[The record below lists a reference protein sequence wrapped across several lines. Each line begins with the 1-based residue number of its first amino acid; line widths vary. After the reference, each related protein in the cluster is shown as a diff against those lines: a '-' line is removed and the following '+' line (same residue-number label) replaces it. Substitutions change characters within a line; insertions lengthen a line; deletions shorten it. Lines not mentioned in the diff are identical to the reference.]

1 MEKIL
6 WFIGVPSLRSIEQF
20 EGFAGIHGD
29 SSGND
34 IKSVRHLHF
43 IQMPHHNLD
52 HRT

>member
-34 IKSVRHLHF
+34 IKSVRYSHF
-43 IQMPHHNLD
+43 IQMPNHKL
-52 HRT
+52 RS